1 MSNLRQRYLKD
12 PDETLEETI
21 KSLKETLN
29 ETLKSLLE
37 TRIRCKT
44 AEDERDKIIIRCK
57 TVEDERDKMTI
68 RCKTAE
74 DERDK
79 MTIRYKTADDREV
92 NSEGENR
99 ERPKLRLRRKPE
111 SSDSESNTDTSHDTF
126 PDTSPDTSDSESD
139 NYVSVAKKYNKTTN
153 YSSVNQS
160 AYVDKLSLYFLKQ
173 GTLGSKYINPK
184 QLYEIQMKILGPK
197 KFENDWY
204 NEIFKQAL
212 ILASSHQFRITPI
225 GNKYM
230 IYQCTTRLI
239 ISLWVLMQK
248 KSKIHAYYLKKYME
262 DIVKD
267 YYNIKPEHIKPITL
281 GPYKEECDF
290 IFKLC
295 QFILAEDRIDILTSS
310 DSEFF
315 DLIYMIRS

>member
-1 MSNLRQRYLKD
+1 
-12 PDETLEETI
+12 
-21 KSLKETLN
+21 
-29 ETLKSLLE
+29 
-37 TRIRCKT
+37 
-44 AEDERDKIIIRCK
+44 
-57 TVEDERDKMTI
+57 
-68 RCKTAE
+68 
-74 DERDK
+74 
-79 MTIRYKTADDREV
+79 
-92 NSEGENR
+92 
-99 ERPKLRLRRKPE
+99 
-111 SSDSESNTDTSHDTF
+111 
-126 PDTSPDTSDSESD
+126 
-139 NYVSVAKKYNKTTN
+139 
-153 YSSVNQS
+153 
-160 AYVDKLSLYFLKQ
+160 
-173 GTLGSKYINPK
+173 
-184 QLYEIQMKILGPK
+184 MKILGPK

-239 ISLWVLMQK
+239 NSLWVLMQK

-267 YYNIKPEHIKPITL
+267 YYNIKPKHIKPITL

-310 DSEFF
+310 DSEIF
-315 DLIYMIRS
+315 DLIYIIRS